1 MDRYVLEPKG
11 PAHGSILKVSI
22 PFCEVALCAHQA
34 MSMVCKQNINEGSAK
49 EKQRNFHL
57 QAWQLDKKNLYS
69 EAQILHSLKP
79 ICREGPQIG
88 RVLRQ
93 KKIHFC
99 EVADCA
105 HQAMSSLC

>member
-57 QAWQLDKKNLYS
+57 QAWQLDKKKSLFRGSNTAFFETNVYRGS
-69 EAQILHSLKP
+69 SHS
-79 ICREGPQIG
+79 
-88 RVLRQ
+88 VD
-93 KKIHFC
+93 F
-99 EVADCA
+99 
-105 HQAMSSLC
+105 